1 MQIVIKSRKMPI
13 TSQLRQQIERKVRR
27 LSRLVG
33 ENTRVEVTVAEGKTR
48 SASDRYSL
56 QLALS
61 GNAHPIHS
69 EVSAVSATA
78 ALDLVI
84 DKVVA
89 QLGRQKDRQT
99 TVRRHRTMPIKV
111 QALSRSGLLTSLEE
125 EGEAEDET
133 AKASVTDSLERDR
146 NEEIWSRVMEI
157 RRSPTKPMTD
167 QEAIAQ
173 MEREGSSFY
182 LFFNEESNSVNVMYK
197 RDNGGYGILVPVM
210 A

>member
-1 MQIVIKSRKMPI
+1 MQIIIKGRQMPI
-13 TSQLRQQIERKVRR
+13 TLQLRQQIERKVGR
-27 LSRLVG
+27 LSRLVD

-48 SASDRYSL
+48 SASDRYSM

-61 GNAHPIHS
+61 GHAHPIRS
-69 EVSAVSATA
+69 EVSAVSTTA

-89 QLGRQKDRQT
+89 QLGRLKGRQT
-99 TVRRHRTMPIKV
+99 TVRRHHTTPIKV
-111 QALSRSGLLTSLEE
+111 LALSRSGLLMPL
-125 EGEAEDET
+125 EGEAEEET
-133 AKASVTDSLERDR
+133 EDSPSTNSVGEER

-157 RRSPTKPMTD
+157 RRAPTKPMTD

-173 MEREGSSFY
+173 MEEEGSSFY
-182 LFFNEESNSVNVMYK
+182 LFFNEESNSINVMYK
-197 RDNGGYGILVPVM
+197 LDSGGYGMLVPVM

>member
-1 MQIVIKSRKMPI
+1 MQVVIKSRKMPI
-13 TSQLRQQIERKVRR
+13 TSQLRQQIERKVHR
-27 LSRLVG
+27 LSRLVD

-48 SASDRYSL
+48 SANDRYSL
-56 QLALS
+56 QLALL
-61 GNAHPIHS
+61 GNIHPIRS

-99 TVRRHRTMPIKV
+99 TVRRHHTMPIKV

-125 EGEAEDET
+125 EAEDET
-133 AKASVTDSLERDR
+133 AESAMAADSVDRER

-157 RRSPTKPMTD
+157 RSSPAKPMTD

-173 MEREGSSFY
+173 MEQEGSSFY
-182 LFFNEESNSVNVMYK
+182 LFFNEESNSINVMYK
-197 RDNGGYGILVPVM
+197 RDNGGYGILVP
-210 A
+210 ATA

>member
-1 MQIVIKSRKMPI
+1 MQIVIKSRQMPI

-33 ENTRVEVTVAEGKTR
+33 ENTRIEVTVAEGKTR
-48 SASDRYSL
+48 SASDRYSM

-61 GNAHPIHS
+61 GNIHPIRS

-89 QLGRQKDRQT
+89 QLGRHKDRQT
-99 TVRRHRTMPIKV
+99 TVRRHHTTPIKV
-111 QALSRSGLLTSLEE
+111 QALSRTGLLTSLEE
-125 EGEAEDET
+125 EGIEDSS
-133 AKASVTDSLERDR
+133 AGNSVEEQR

-173 MEREGSSFY
+173 MEQDGSSFY
-182 LFFNEESNSVNVMYK
+182 LFFNEESDSVNVMYK
-197 RDNGGYGILVPVM
+197 LDDGGYGILVPVM
-210 A
+210 V

>member
-1 MQIVIKSRKMPI
+1 MQIIIKSRQMPI

-27 LSRLVG
+27 LSRLVD
-33 ENTRVEVTVAEGKTR
+33 ENTRVEVTVTEGKTR
-48 SASDRYSL
+48 SASDRYSM

-61 GNAHPIHS
+61 GYVHPIRS

-99 TVRRHRTMPIKV
+99 TIRRHHTTPIKV
-111 QALSRSGLLTSLEE
+111 QSLSRSGLLTSLEE
-125 EGEAEDET
+125 ESEEVTEGSLT
-133 AKASVTDSLERDR
+133 ANSVEEER
-146 NEEIWSRVMEI
+146 NEEIWSRVVEI

-173 MEREGSSFY
+173 MEKDGASFY
-182 LFFNEESNSVNVMYK
+182 PFFNEESDSVNVMYK
-197 RDNGGYGILVPVM
+197 LDNGGYGILVPVM
-210 A
+210 V

>member
-1 MQIVIKSRKMPI
+1 MQVIIKSRQMPI
-13 TSQLRQQIERKVRR
+13 TTQLRQQIERKVRR
-27 LSRLVG
+27 LSRLVD
-33 ENTRVEVTVAEGKTR
+33 EDTRVEVTVTEGRTR
-48 SASDRYSL
+48 SASDRYSM

-61 GNAHPIHS
+61 GNIHPIHS

-84 DKVVA
+84 DKVVT

-99 TVRRHRTMPIKV
+99 TERRHHTTPVKI
-111 QALSRSGLLTSLEE
+111 QTLSRSGLLTPIEEKEE
-125 EGEAEDET
+125 EQET
-133 AKASVTDSLERDR
+133 EVSPAANLVKEER

-173 MEREGSSFY
+173 MEKDGSTFY
-182 LFFNEESNSVNVMYK
+182 PFFNEESDSINVMYK
-197 RDNGGYGILVPVM
+197 LDNGGYGILVPVM
-210 A
+210 EK

>member
-1 MQIVIKSRKMPI
+1 MQIVIKSRQMPI

-33 ENTRVEVTVAEGKTR
+33 ENTRIEVTVAEGKTR
-48 SASDRYSL
+48 SASDRYSM

-61 GNAHPIHS
+61 GNIHPIRS

-84 DKVVA
+84 DKVVV

-99 TVRRHRTMPIKV
+99 TVRRHHTIPIKV
-111 QALSRSGLLTSLEE
+111 QALSRAGLLTSLEE
-125 EGEAEDET
+125 EAEEGIEDSST
-133 AKASVTDSLERDR
+133 GNSVEEQR

-173 MEREGSSFY
+173 MEKDGSSFY
-182 LFFNEESNSVNVMYK
+182 PFFNEESDSVNVMYK
-197 RDNGGYGILVPVM
+197 LDDGGYGILVPVM
-210 A
+210 V

>member
-1 MQIVIKSRKMPI
+1 MQIVIKSRQMPI
-13 TSQLRQQIERKVRR
+13 TLQLRQQIERKVRR

-33 ENTRVEVTVAEGKTR
+33 ENTRIEVTVAEGKTR
-48 SASDRYSL
+48 SASDRYSM

-61 GNAHPIHS
+61 GNILPIRS

-84 DKVVA
+84 DKVVV

-99 TVRRHRTMPIKV
+99 TIRRHHTTPIKV
-111 QALSRSGLLTSLEE
+111 QSLSRSGLLTSLEE
-125 EGEAEDET
+125 ESEEVTEGSLT
-133 AKASVTDSLERDR
+133 ANAVEEER

-173 MEREGSSFY
+173 MEEDGASFY
-182 LFFNEESNSVNVMYK
+182 LFFNEESDSVNVMYK
-197 RDNGGYGILVPVM
+197 LDDGGYGILVPVM
-210 A
+210 V

>member
-1 MQIVIKSRKMPI
+1 MQIVIKSRQMPI
-13 TSQLRQQIERKVRR
+13 TTQLRQQIERKVHR
-27 LSRLVG
+27 LSRLVD
-33 ENTRVEVTVAEGKTR
+33 ENTRVEVTVTEEKTR
-48 SASDRYSL
+48 SANDRYSM

-61 GNAHPIHS
+61 GNIHPIHS

-84 DKVVA
+84 DKVVT

-99 TVRRHRTMPIKV
+99 TVRRHHTTPIKV
-111 QALSRSGLLTSLEE
+111 RTLSRSGLLTPLEE
-125 EGEAEDET
+125 EEEQSAEVSPTTNSFE
-133 AKASVTDSLERDR
+133 EER

-173 MEREGSSFY
+173 MEQDGTSFY
-182 LFFNEESNSVNVMYK
+182 PFFNEESDSINVMYK
-197 RDNGGYGILVPVM
+197 LDNGGYGILVPVM
-210 A
+210 EK

>member
-1 MQIVIKSRKMPI
+1 MQIVIKSRQMPI

-27 LSRLVG
+27 LSRLVD
-33 ENTRVEVTVAEGKTR
+33 ENTRVEVTVSEEKTR
-48 SASDRYSL
+48 SAHDRYSL

-61 GNAHPIHS
+61 GNSHPIRS

-84 DKVVA
+84 DKVVT
-89 QLGRQKDRQT
+89 QLGRQKDRQM
-99 TVRRHRTMPIKV
+99 TVRRHHTPPIKV

-125 EGEAEDET
+125 ETEKET
-133 AKASVTDSLERDR
+133 ADTSTSDFVEREQ

-173 MEREGSSFY
+173 MEQEGSSFY

-197 RDNGGYGILVPVM
+197 RENGGYGILVPAM

>member
-1 MQIVIKSRKMPI
+1 MQIVIKSRQMPI

-61 GNAHPIHS
+61 GNVHPIHS

-99 TVRRHRTMPIKV
+99 TVRRHRTIPIKV

-125 EGEAEDET
+125 EDEAENET
-133 AKASVTDSLERDR
+133 ADSSATDSLERDR

-173 MEREGSSFY
+173 MEQEGSSFY

-197 RDNGGYGILVPVM
+197 RDNGGYGMLVPVM

>member
-1 MQIVIKSRKMPI
+1 MQVVIKSRQMPI

-33 ENTRVEVTVAEGKTR
+33 ENTRVEVTVAEEKTR

-61 GNAHPIHS
+61 GNVHPIRS
-69 EVSAVSATA
+69 EVSAVSATT

-89 QLGRQKDRQT
+89 QLGRQKDRQM
-99 TVRRHRTMPIKV
+99 TVRRHHTPPIKV

-125 EGEAEDET
+125 QETEEGT
-133 AKASVTDSLERDR
+133 ADFSVADSLERER

-173 MEREGSSFY
+173 MEQEGSSFY

-197 RDNGGYGILVPVM
+197 RDDGRYGILLPVM
-210 A
+210 T